1 MKNFINYAIA
11 STLTSI
17 GTVIV
22 LVLLIEGLALA
33 AIAAGFVLF
42 VHTLALITYGYQEVR
57 SGALIEIRKEVMDE
71 LGVRGSR

>member
-11 STLTSI
+11 STVASI

-22 LVLLIEGLALA
+22 LVLLIDSLVFA
-33 AIAAGFVLF
+33 AIGAGFVLLA
-42 VHTLALITYGYQEVR
+42 HTLSLMVYGYWEIR
-57 SGALIEIRKEVMDE
+57 NEALFEIRKEVMAE